1 MFLFVLATSV
11 FTQMLGIEDMANF
24 DVQPYLQKWLEYT
37 RSQGRM
43 FSFTYDPDSFAALQD
58 TVALDSRNV
67 LIFKEG
73 QPATAQ
79 IGPELELSKQILD
92 GVTTPNAV
100 GESVCLAFPMDSS
113 FLFVG
118 L

>member
-1 MFLFVLATSV
+1 M
-11 FTQMLGIEDMANF
+11 
-24 DVQPYLQKWLEYT
+24 
-37 RSQGRM
+37 
-43 FSFTYDPDSFAALQD
+43 
-58 TVALDSRNV
+58 

>member
-1 MFLFVLATSV
+1 
-11 FTQMLGIEDMANF
+11 
-24 DVQPYLQKWLEYT
+24 
-37 RSQGRM
+37 M